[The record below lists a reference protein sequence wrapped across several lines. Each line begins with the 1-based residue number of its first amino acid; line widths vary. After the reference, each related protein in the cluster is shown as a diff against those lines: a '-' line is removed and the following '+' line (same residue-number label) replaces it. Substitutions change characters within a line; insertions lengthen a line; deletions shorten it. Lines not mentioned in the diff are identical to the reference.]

1 MMPIETTV
9 NEIEYIKE
17 MLPLLSETTLHE
29 LRTFMD
35 YLADRERRHRELVE
49 RIRKAE
55 KNPDSIIC
63 NSVDEAMQ
71 AIYNTPDNNDEA

>member
-35 YLADRERRHRELVE
+35 YLADRERRHKALVKRVLE
-49 RIRKAE
+49 AE
-55 KNPDSIIC
+55 KNPDTIVCSTAEEFI
-63 NSVDEAMQ
+63 Q
-71 AIYNTPDNNDEA
+71 AIESAKDDG